1 MGVDEI
7 KKWVE
12 ILAAVATAIGFPV
25 AATQL
30 WLSKR
35 QDQARFEDSLTSQYR
50 EISSR
55 IPLAALL
62 GEPLPSAVLNEH
74 LRVFYEYFDLCNEQ
88 AFLAEGG
95 KLRKETW
102 TNWREGMAQHLG
114 RKGFQQAWIALA
126 PSLDGSFDHLRPLL
140 PSNLKNHSQ
149 PVSETTTH
157 DGAKEV

>member
-1 MGVDEI
+1 MPTKESI
-7 KKWVE
+7 E
-12 ILAAVATAIGFPV
+12 LAVSIATAIGVLV

-35 QDQARFEDSLTSQYR
+35 QDQSRFEDSIASQYR
-50 EISSR
+50 EIARR

-62 GEPLPSAVLNEH
+62 GKPLDSPVLDDY

-88 AFLAEGG
+88 AFLADSG

-102 TNWREGMAQHLG
+102 TNWRQGIEQHLS

-140 PSNLKNHSQ
+140 PASLKVLSHSG
-149 PVSETTTH
+149 VELEANTR
-157 DGAKEV
+157 DGA